1 MSLLDILR
9 GLVRRWYVVLPGI
22 LLAAAGAFGAWTVV
36 PPDYERSAFQLLLPG
51 QGTLPE
57 GASNPFLYLGGLTA
71 PADVLVRA
79 AGSEDSLR
87 SILEEHPSVE
97 IEIVRDAAAAGPMV
111 LTKVT
116 APSDAE
122 AGDVLEFVVQ
132 KTTDTLEDLQ
142 AAEGIPEA
150 DRIVIALVSMEE
162 EGIARQRDRLVA
174 SVGVGVGIAIVT
186 LVLASVMDGLATRS
200 RRRKHV
206 APVAREEEIEPT
218 IGDRRQTR
226 RLRRSPSDDGHV
238 ENEAH
243 GDEPATR
250 ASDDPMPDHSSR

>member
-9 GLVRRWYVVLPGI
+9 GLVRRWYVVLPGM

-79 AGSEDSLR
+79 ASSEDSLR
-87 SILEEHPSVE
+87 SILDEHPSVE
-97 IEIVRDAAAAGPMV
+97 IEIVRDAAAAGPMI

-122 AGDVLEFVVQ
+122 AGDVLTFVVQ
-132 KTTDTLEDLQ
+132 KTTDTLETLQ

-150 DRIVIALVSMEE
+150 DRIVIALVSIEE
-162 EGIARQRDRLVA
+162 EGVARQRDRLVA
-174 SVGVGVGIAIVT
+174 SAGVGLGLAIVT
-186 LVLASVMDGLATRS
+186 LVLASVMDGLAARS
-200 RRRKHV
+200 RRRKPSSRV
-206 APVAREEEIEPT
+206 VRDEEVESTAGE
-218 IGDRRQTR
+218 RRQTR
-226 RLRRSPSDDGHV
+226 RPRRSSAADGSV
-238 ENEAH
+238 EDEAH
-243 GDEPATR
+243 GDGPETRSADPA
-250 ASDDPMPDHSSR
+250 PDRGE

>member
-22 LLAAAGAFGAWTVV
+22 VLAAAGAFGAWTVV

-51 QGTLPE
+51 RGTLPE

-79 AGSEDSLR
+79 AGSEDSLKP
-87 SILEEHPSVE
+87 ILQEHPSAE
-97 IEIVRDAAAAGPMV
+97 IEIVRDAAAAGPMI

-132 KTTDTLEDLQ
+132 KTTDTLEALQ
-142 AAEGIPEA
+142 SAEGIPEA
-150 DRIVIALVSMEE
+150 DRIVIALVSVEE
-162 EGIARQRDRLVA
+162 EGVARQRDRLVA
-174 SVGVGVGIAIVT
+174 SVGVGAGLTIVT
-186 LVLASVMDGLATRS
+186 LVLASVLDGLATRS
-200 RRRKHV
+200 RRRKSVPQV
-206 APVAREEEIEPT
+206 ALDEEIEPP
-218 IGDRRQTR
+218 IGERRQTR
-226 RLRRSPSDDGHV
+226 RLRRSAAEEESA
-238 ENEAH
+238 ENGAY
-243 GDEPATR
+243 GDAPMTGAV
-250 ASDDPMPDHSSR
+250 DDPTPDQDR